1 MAIRR
6 KHVVRGP
13 TSLGRETLQ
22 SGSAVRFRG
31 VDRRAQ
37 ENANEVKKMQRTS
50 TRDAS
55 LAQLVDENVPK
66 DAPDPRVRALGISK
80 LVSTRE
86 RALDRGLEDVVG
98 VERRAAAS
106 PHEREQ
112 LWALRGER
120 GVYRPRDRIVFRL
133 RHLQGLCVK
142 PSCDAPRTP
151 GDS

>member
-1 MAIRR
+1 
-6 KHVVRGP
+6 
-13 TSLGRETLQ
+13 
-22 SGSAVRFRG
+22 
-31 VDRRAQ
+31 
-37 ENANEVKKMQRTS
+37 MQRTS

-98 VERRAAAS
+98 VERPAAAS